1 MVCTAVLKERVG
13 EAIIRFDELD
23 NHNSVWEGVG
33 AAAAKMVHSLQVYG
47 PIDCTL
53 LTISSQSCHVGTL
66 FE

>member
-33 AAAAKMVHSLQVYG
+33 AAAAKMVA
-47 PIDCTL
+47 
-53 LTISSQSCHVGTL
+53 
-66 FE
+66 